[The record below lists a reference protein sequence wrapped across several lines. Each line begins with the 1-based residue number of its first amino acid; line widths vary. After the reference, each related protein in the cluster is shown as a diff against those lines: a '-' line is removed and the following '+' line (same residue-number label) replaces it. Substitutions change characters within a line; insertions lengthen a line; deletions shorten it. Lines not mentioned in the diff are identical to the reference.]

1 MRISSEL
8 RKLIFRMVVENPTWG
23 APRIHGELLMLG
35 FDVSERSDEAHCM
48 PDSTPQPA
56 SEPTSQTAS
65 GTAFRQELGCKIK
78 QTAGDSLYDLSWAK
92 SVVPVRPHVQIDVG
106 QSKEELC

>member
-1 MRISSEL
+1 MKPDFSSE
-8 RKLIFRMVVENPTWG
+8 R
-23 APRIHGELLMLG
+23 A
-35 FDVSERSDEAHCM
+35 SE
-48 PDSTPQPA
+48 PA

-65 GTAFRQELGCKIK
+65 GTAFPQELGCKIK

-106 QSKEELC
+106 QSKEELCPAKEVQQDQE

>member
-1 MRISSEL
+1 
-8 RKLIFRMVVENPTWG
+8 
-23 APRIHGELLMLG
+23 
-35 FDVSERSDEAHCM
+35 VS
-48 PDSTPQPA
+48 
-56 SEPTSQTAS
+56 S
-65 GTAFRQELGCKIK
+65 GTAFPQELGCKIK